1 MSLDITFQDTNAM
14 TTTSLWNALGDLTS
28 SQGMISETALST
40 LRSYGA
46 DAVEPLGLTLRIG
59 SANTRQAAV
68 KALAYFA
75 SPASVTY
82 LIEALQDEENSVRD
96 CAIDALV
103 IIGNPAVDP
112 LLQALDKNS
121 DFRNSER
128 AASSIR
134 EKHLADTD
142 VITQILPH
150 PSEPS
155 RLMHRALM
163 TALARIEDTKTFEP
177 LVTALRDD
185 EEPVR
190 LMAAEALAKRGA
202 ISIPP
207 LLAALDDNLA
217 FRQHVAECLIANEA
231 SIDDQA
237 LAMLVMASRVGR
249 TPVRW
254 VSDFVLSQLSSAAT
268 THMLD
273 HALSDADED
282 VRLIAVKSIR
292 TVTDNN
298 IEPLLKAVGDVSA
311 LVRRAA
317 VTVLADVTDAR
328 ARAALVRAANDEDP
342 EVRHF
347 ALRMVGSMS
356 DISELDPLIS
366 ALSNRDTALR
376 KTAADVLS
384 SMEPDRVVPS
394 LLSALK
400 QDAYGDVS
408 RTLGRIGDSRAVEPL
423 LLTLES
429 ATYVS
434 RQAALEALGSIADR
448 RALPAFLK
456 AMNDDTTGVRE
467 AAVRGLDKLKSPD
480 SITRLIEAL
489 TDPAPTVREG
499 ASLALEHMGGLVIQ
513 ALLPSLE
520 SPDWRIRLNTVQILG
535 RIGDVRAVEVLL
547 RKLHDPAG
555 NVCGAVI
562 AELKR
567 LMDPRCIGWLL
578 RALEDRDAYV
588 RENVADLLMQLG
600 DSFTLP
606 RLVVGESRLAERD
619 RAAILD
625 YMRHI
630 RYSDRH
636 ITFRFTAIGD
646 VVSYCRQIANDPDAG
661 IQAGAKAIL
670 AYIQQLRAAQPATTP
685 VSAPTPVTH

>member
-1 MSLDITFQDTNAM
+1 M
-14 TTTSLWNALGDLTS
+14 TTSSLWNAIGDLTS
-28 SQGMISETALST
+28 SESVISETALHT
-40 LRSYGA
+40 LRSFGA
-46 DAVEPLGLTLRIG
+46 EAVEPLGLTLRIG
-59 SANTRQAAV
+59 SAETRQAV
-68 KALAYFA
+68 VIALAHFA
-75 SPASVTY
+75 SLASVTY
-82 LIEALQDEENSVRD
+82 LIEVLQDDEESVRSS
-96 CAIDALV
+96 AIGSLVAL
-103 IIGNPAVDP
+103 GGLAVDP
-112 LLQALDKNS
+112 LLQSLHKHSRYRTN
-121 DFRNSER
+121 EET
-128 AASSIR
+128 AASLQEER
-134 EKHLADTD
+134 MADQE
-142 VITQILPH
+142 IILP
-150 PSEPS
+150 PLDQPADQSK
-155 RLMHRALM
+155 LMHRALLM
-163 TALARIEDTKTFEP
+163 ALSRIEDTRTFEP
-177 LVTALRDD
+177 LVTALRDVD
-185 EEPVR
+185 EPIR
-190 LMAAEALAKRGA
+190 LMAADALARRGA
-202 ISIPP
+202 LSIPA
-207 LLAALDDNLA
+207 LLAALDDNLV

-237 LAMLVMASRVGR
+237 LAMLMMASRVGR

-254 VSDFVLSQLSSAAT
+254 VSDFVLSQLSSAT
-268 THMLD
+268 TMHMLD
-273 HALSDADED
+273 HALSDPDED
-282 VRLIAVKSIR
+282 VRLIAVQSIR
-292 TVTDNN
+292 AVTDNN
-298 IEPLLKAVGDVSA
+298 IEPLLKAVSDVSA

-317 VTVLADVTDAR
+317 VTVLADVTDPR
-328 ARAALVRAANDEDP
+328 ARAALVRAANDEDL

-356 DISELDPLIS
+356 DISELEPLIN

-376 KTAADVLS
+376 KTAAEVLS
-384 SMEPDRVVPS
+384 GMEADRVVPS

-400 QDAYGDVS
+400 KDAYGDVS
-408 RTLGRIGDSRAVEPL
+408 RTLGRIGDKRAVEPL
-423 LLTLES
+423 LLTLET

-434 RQAALEALGSIADR
+434 RQAALEALGSIADH

-456 AMNDDTTGVRE
+456 AMDDDTTGVRE
-467 AAVRGLDKLKSPD
+467 AAVRGLDKLTAPE
-480 SITRLIEAL
+480 SIPRLIEAL

-499 ASLALEHMGGLVIQ
+499 ASLALEHMGALVIQ
-513 ALLPSLE
+513 AMLPSLE

-562 AELKR
+562 SELKR

-578 RALEDRDAYV
+578 RALEDRDSYV

-606 RLVVGESRLAERD
+606 RLVVGESRLSERE

-646 VVSYCRQIANDPDAG
+646 VISYCRQIANDPDAG

-670 AYIQQLRAAQPATTP
+670 AYIQQLRATQTATAPASAAIP
-685 VSAPTPVTH
+685 VA